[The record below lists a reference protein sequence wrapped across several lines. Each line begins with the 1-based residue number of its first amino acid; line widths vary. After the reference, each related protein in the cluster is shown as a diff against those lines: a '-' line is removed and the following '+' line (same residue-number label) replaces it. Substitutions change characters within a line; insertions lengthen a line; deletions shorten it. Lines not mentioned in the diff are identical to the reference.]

1 MAGQVAV
8 VTVAW
13 GKSGSGRPR
22 GAQGVRG
29 AIGTPERLQSWR
41 ARQRIIQ
48 RAGERVAM
56 PGTALILCNSAHDRP
71 GVYPKL
77 GKNPPLVA
85 TGLIPSLHLAC
96 ETQRNSGAV
105 TWRRSGIG
113 GKVAKILICEDD
125 ELYRQLAEVAFASSG
140 HDVEFLDSG
149 YAVMRKLE
157 SGSYDLLITDIVMPD
172 KDGLEV
178 IREIRGRGY
187 SLPVLVMS
195 GGMSSLKA
203 PILAAAQALGADEVI
218 TKPFR
223 PPALREQAEKL
234 LKVAEERLLGQT
246 A

>member
-1 MAGQVAV
+1 
-8 VTVAW
+8 
-13 GKSGSGRPR
+13 
-22 GAQGVRG
+22 
-29 AIGTPERLQSWR
+29 
-41 ARQRIIQ
+41 
-48 RAGERVAM
+48 M
-56 PGTALILCNSAHDRP
+56 PGTALILCNSARVGP

-77 GKNPPLVA
+77 GKNASLVA
-85 TGLIPSLHLAC
+85 ITLIPSLHLAC
-96 ETQRNSGAV
+96 ETQGNSTAV
-105 TWRRSGIG
+105 TRRRPGIG

-178 IREIRGRGY
+178 IREIRGQGFR
-187 SLPVLVMS
+187 LPVLVMS
-195 GGMSSLKA
+195 GGMSSLKT

-234 LKVAEERLLGQT
+234 LKIAAQRMLGQT